1 MADRSVRLRG
11 AAAAVA
17 ALILAGAGGACSRLP
32 RTGRPDSVTGLASW
46 YGTEFHGRT
55 TSSREIYDMNDL
67 TAAHR
72 TLPFGTYVMVTNLE
86 NGRAVVVRINDR
98 GPFVR
103 GRVID
108 LSYAAARVLGLV
120 GPGTA
125 RVRLVRLKGFMGPA
139 GTERRGVVWI
149 QVGAYTVQETAYAVK
164 KRLDPSYRDV
174 TVTAVKTGSGTF
186 YRVRVRTD
194 EGEAPSLARRLAGE
208 GYPVIIVRE

>member
-1 MADRSVRLRG
+1 MADRSGRRRG

-17 ALILAGAGGACSRLP
+17 LLILAGAGGACSRLP
-32 RTGRPDSVTGLASW
+32 RSGRAGTGIASW

-55 TSSREIYDMNDL
+55 TSSREIYDMNDM

-72 TLPFGTYVMVTNLE
+72 TLPFGTYVMVTNLA
-86 NGRAVVVRINDR
+86 NGRSVVVRINDR

-108 LSYAAARVLGLV
+108 LSYAAARVLGIV

-125 RVRLVRLKGFMGPA
+125 RVRLVQLKGFKGPA
-139 GTERRGVVWI
+139 GTDRQVVVWI

-164 KRLDPSYRDV
+164 KRLDASFRGV
-174 TVTAVKTGSGTF
+174 TVTAVKAGSGTF

-194 EGEAPSLARRLAGE
+194 EGQARSLARRLAGE